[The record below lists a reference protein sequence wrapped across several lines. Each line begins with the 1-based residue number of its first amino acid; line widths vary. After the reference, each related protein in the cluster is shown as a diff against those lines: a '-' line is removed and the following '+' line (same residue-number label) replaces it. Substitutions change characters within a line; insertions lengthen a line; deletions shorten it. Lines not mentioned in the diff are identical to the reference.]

1 MHISPNSPILV
12 LKLVKAEGRLHILL
26 VPDMKHE
33 NMHWYSGICCGIGCL
48 TKQVTQVT
56 PSPPPFQNMYVIIIC
71 NLKL

>member
-33 NMHWYSGICCGIGCL
+33 NMHWYSGICCGIGC
-48 TKQVTQVT
+48 
-56 PSPPPFQNMYVIIIC
+56 
-71 NLKL
+71 